1 MRHTLAALRALIVLP
16 FPPEPE
22 GGAAAR
28 CAVALL
34 RGLADHGV
42 ECRALAA
49 TGRPVAATSGSVA
62 DLPVEVMLVP
72 LPGRWRARV
81 ERVVSPQRTL
91 RVGPFADRLR
101 ALAAEA
107 DVVHFVDTHTAVA
120 MDLVDRP
127 ALAQLDRVTRLDRDL
142 DRPWRREDRDGLVL
156 WRTERRVCRHSRW
169 LLTNSQTAARA
180 LAAAAPGAEVAI
192 APLALDPQAYDPP
205 AHLGSDAVGLIGTA
219 SWPPTANAV
228 RRLLTRVWPLVLRAR
243 PGAQL
248 HLAGRGMVAASFG
261 ELADAPGVRWAGSV
275 PSASGF
281 LRELGVMLYPLDRGS
296 GTKVKVLEAL
306 ALGLPVVTTPD
317 GAEGIEPSEAVTVSE
332 DDERLAAATVGLLA
346 DGAARRAAGAA
357 GRRTFAEHH
366 APAPAAAPVVE
377 LYGRMTR

>member
-16 FPPEPE
+16 FPPDPE

-28 CAVALL
+28 CAIALL

-42 ECRALAA
+42 HCRALAA
-49 TGRPVAATSGSVA
+49 TGRPVTAASGSLD
-62 DLPVEVMLVP
+62 DLPVEVMRVP

-81 ERVVSPQRTL
+81 ERLVEPQRTL
-91 RVGPFADRLR
+91 RVGPFAERLR
-101 ALAAEA
+101 ALAADA

-142 DRPWRREDRDGLVL
+142 NRPWRREDRDGLVL
-156 WRTERRVCRHSRW
+156 WRTERRVCRRSRW
-169 LLTNSQTAARA
+169 LLTNSEKVAQA
-180 LAAAAPGAEVAI
+180 LAEAAPRAEVAI
-192 APLALDPQAYDPP
+192 APLGLDPVRYDPP
-205 AHLGSDAVGLIGTA
+205 AHLGSDTVGLIGTA

-228 RRLLTRVWPLVLRAR
+228 RRLLARVWPLVRARR

-248 HLAGRGMVAASFG
+248 HLAGRGMVASAFG
-261 ELADAPGVRWAGSV
+261 ELAAVPGVRWAGAV
-275 PSASGF
+275 PSASDF
-281 LRELGVMLYPLDRGS
+281 LRELGVMLYPLGRGS

-306 ALGLPVVTTPD
+306 AVGLPVVTTPD
-317 GAEGIEPSEAVTVSE
+317 GAEGVEHSEAVTVSD
-332 DDERLAAATVGLLA
+332 DDEQLAAATVALLE
-346 DGAARRAAGAA
+346 DVDARRAAGAA

-366 APAPAAAPVVE
+366 TPAAAAAPVVE
-377 LYGRMTR
+377 LYERMTG